1 MNNSKIIVL
10 IFFAASLAGAE
21 DTSPE
26 NTAEDEKGF
35 FVLMDRDP
43 DELPDPPNIDKI
55 TTIPIAGGIYVL
67 QGAFS
72 NTTICI
78 GDDSVVMVDPSM
90 PEISDAV
97 VASVRALTDK
107 PIDYV
112 INTHWHW
119 DHVGAN
125 ENMAKLGATLIAQE
139 DALQW
144 MTSWQISGRAGTPK
158 APQPP
163 MGVPKITFSERMNI
177 NVAGCPVALT
187 SPEPAHTDGD
197 AVVHFSAANIYQLG
211 DIYLQGTFPYF
222 DLNTGGSIDG
232 LIATLDKL
240 LAEIGPDTV
249 VIPGHGSVSNGAEM
263 QEFRDMTVT
272 VRDRVQSAIDAGK
285 SKDETV
291 AMNLTA
297 DLDEQWGNPF
307 VTGPFLV
314 TIIYVSLTETE

>member
-1 MNNSKIIVL
+1 MNISKTIVL
-10 IFFAASLAGAE
+10 IFSAVSLANAA
-21 DTSPE
+21 DSAPE
-26 NTAEDEKGF
+26 QTLEDEKGF

-55 TTIPIAGGIYVL
+55 TTVPIGGGIYVL

-72 NTTICI
+72 NTGICI

-107 PIDYV
+107 PIEYV

-125 ENMAKLGATLIAQE
+125 ENMAKLGATLVAQE

-144 MTSWQISGRAGTPK
+144 MTTCQISGRAGTPK

-163 MGVPKITFSERMNI
+163 LGVPKITFSERMNI
-177 NVAGCPVALT
+177 DVAGCPITLT
-187 SPEPAHTDGD
+187 SSEPAHTEGD
-197 AVVHFSAANIYQLG
+197 AIVYFSAADIYQLG

-222 DLNTGGSIDG
+222 DLNTGGNING

-240 LAEIGPDTV
+240 LAEISPDTV
-249 VIPGHGSVSNGAEM
+249 VIPGHGAISNGAEM
-263 QEFRDMTVT
+263 REFRDMAVT
-272 VRDRVQSAIDAGK
+272 VRERVQGAIDAGK

-291 AMNLTA
+291 AMSLTA

-307 VTGPFLV
+307 VTGPFLT
-314 TIIYVSLTETE
+314 TIIYVSLTGNK

>member
-1 MNNSKIIVL
+1 MNISKIILL
-10 IFFAASLAGAE
+10 IFIAASLANAA
-21 DTSPE
+21 DPAPE
-26 NTAEDEKGF
+26 NTAEHEKGF

-55 TTIPIAGGIYVL
+55 TTVPIGGGIYVL

-72 NTTICI
+72 NTGICI

-107 PIDYV
+107 PIEYV

-119 DHVGAN
+119 DHTGAN
-125 ENMAKLGATLIAQE
+125 ENMAKLGATLVAQE

-144 MTSWQISGRAGTPK
+144 MTTWQISGRAGTPK

-163 MGVPKITFSERMNI
+163 LGVPGITFSERMNI
-177 NVAGCPVALT
+177 DVAGCPITLT
-187 SPEPAHTDGD
+187 SAEPAHTKGD
-197 AVVHFSAANIYQLG
+197 AIVYFSAADIYQLG

-222 DLNTGGSIDG
+222 DLNTGGNING

-249 VIPGHGSVSNGAEM
+249 VIPGHGAVSNGTEM
-263 QEFRDMTVT
+263 REFRNMAVT
-272 VRDRVQSAIDAGK
+272 VRERVQGAIDAGK

-307 VTGPFLV
+307 VTGPFLT
-314 TIIYVSLTETE
+314 TIVYVSLTGSE

>member
-1 MNNSKIIVL
+1 MNILMIIVL
-10 IFFAASLAGAE
+10 IFFAASLANAA
-21 DTSPE
+21 DSAPE
-26 NTAEDEKGF
+26 NSAEGEKGF
-35 FVLMDRDP
+35 YVLMDRDP
-43 DELPDPPNIDKI
+43 AELPDPPNIDKI
-55 TTIPIAGGIYVL
+55 TTIPITENIFVL

-72 NTTICI
+72 NTGICI

-107 PIDYV
+107 PIEYV

-125 ENMAKLGATLIAQE
+125 ENMAKLGATLVAQE

-144 MTSWQISGRAGTPK
+144 MTTWQISGRAGTPK

-163 MGVPKITFSERMNI
+163 LGVPKITFSDRMKI
-177 NVAGCPVALT
+177 DVAGCPITLT

-197 AVVHFSAANIYQLG
+197 AVVHFSSADIYQVG

-222 DLNTGGSIDG
+222 DLNTGGNING

-240 LAEIGPDTV
+240 LAEIGPDTI
-249 VIPGHGSVSNGAEM
+249 VIPGHGNVSNGAEM
-263 QEFRDMTVT
+263 REFRDMAIA
-272 VRDRVQSAIDAGK
+272 VRNRVQDAIDAGK

-307 VTGPFLV
+307 VTGPFLA
-314 TIIYVSLTETE
+314 TIVYVSLTESK